1 MLRLRQNQKGVTL
14 VEALVAMAAF
24 ALALS
29 LILGIMSN
37 SMRQQRK
44 VEADQRVASHAR
56 DMLEVIAREVR
67 MGSIDYEKYLITY
80 AGSYDLSAPVQ
91 DLFLIN
97 NDDQP
102 LEFMYDAAGGGH
114 IDLNGVMMQSYDD
127 WINNVSYYIS
137 PSSDPFFIKS
147 CIVPADCAIASYPVK
162 PPGTCHA
169 SGRCVLVNEQPQVTI
184 VLNVSLNP
192 AAEYSRS
199 ASIDLQTTVTTRR
212 YQR

>member
-1 MLRLRQNQKGVTL
+1 MLRLRHNQKGVTL
-14 VEALVAMAAF
+14 VEALVAMAVF

-29 LILGIMSN
+29 LILGIMNN

-56 DMLEVIAREVR
+56 DMLEAIAREVR
-67 MGSIDYEKYLITY
+67 MGSIDYEKYLITSGDSD
-80 AGSYDLSAPVQ
+80 ALDLPVQ
-91 DLFLIN
+91 NLYLIN
-97 NDDQP
+97 SNDQP
-102 LEFMYDAAGGGH
+102 LEFAYHVAGGGH
-114 IDLNGVMMQSYDD
+114 IELNNVKIVSYDD
-127 WINNVSYYIS
+127 WVNNVSYYIR

-147 CIVPADCAIASYPVK
+147 CNAPADCAIASYPVK
-162 PPGTCHA
+162 PPGTCHS

-184 VLNVSLNP
+184 VLSVSLNP
-192 AAEYSRS
+192 TAEFSRS